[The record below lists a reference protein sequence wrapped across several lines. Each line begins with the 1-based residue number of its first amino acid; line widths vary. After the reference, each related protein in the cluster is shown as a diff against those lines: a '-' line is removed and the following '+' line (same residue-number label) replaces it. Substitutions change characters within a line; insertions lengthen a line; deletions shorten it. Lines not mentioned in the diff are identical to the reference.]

1 MKGGSCR
8 KRTKITA
15 SKQPLLDIKIRPM
28 RPEDVPAAIAIL
40 AKWNIAPTPG
50 RVNAERS
57 SIDVERSF
65 VAEHDDVILGTASYI
80 MLAPTEAETASLAVD
95 PAALGF
101 GLGYRLQVTRLK
113 AMRREGVRWVRTET
127 DRPATIQ
134 WYIEKFGYER
144 AGTNPKKHTFSLP
157 EVDEW
162 VVLKL
167 DLEKWH
173 SRRK

>member
-1 MKGGSCR
+1 M
-8 KRTKITA
+8 RTQVAA
-15 SKQPLLDIKIRPM
+15 SNQPLLDIQIRPM

-40 AKWNIAPTPG
+40 AKFNMAPTPG
-50 RVNAERS
+50 RANAERS

-65 VAEHDDVILGTASYI
+65 VAELDDVILGTASYI

-95 PAALGF
+95 PAARGY
-101 GLGYRLQVTRLK
+101 GLGYRLQVARLE

-134 WYIEKFGYER
+134 WYIDNFGYER
-144 AGTNPKKHTFSLP
+144 SGTNPKKHTFSLP

-167 DLEKWH
+167 DLEKWY
-173 SRRK
+173 SSQ